1 MDSTRDD
8 HFKYALRSDRLSSL
22 SAPKREPQAL
32 AHGSYV
38 ELGPAAGGLTA
49 HYHELGSGSD
59 YVLLVHTGGAGASA
73 YMSWRWNLEAFAG
86 AGYHVLAPDVPGY
99 GLTPPPDPQARV
111 SAPDFLVHFLDALG
125 VSATHVMGN
134 SMGSNAIA
142 RLAANH
148 PERVRS
154 VIFTGGEPRIETD
167 ESRAVSRKLGQTP
180 RTDFVRTM
188 LSKPEL
194 SVDDLRHAT
203 GDFFYD
209 REHPAVAPV
218 TEMRLES
225 LKRPGVLQRERDH
238 AFAQIQGGR
247 ETFGADDLAR
257 IVAPTYLIHGKDE
270 RYFYPEELLPTVI
283 DAAVRVCFVLP
294 DCSCTLLSRC
304 GHWPQIERA
313 DEFNALALRFLSR
326 NG

>member
-1 MDSTRDD
+1 ME
-8 HFKYALRSDRLSSL
+8 RSSGDPARGAFLD
-22 SAPKREPQAL
+22 
-32 AHGSYV
+32 
-38 ELGPAAGGLTA
+38 LGPGAGGLEA
-49 HYHELGSGSD
+49 HYHEVGTGAN

-73 YMSWRWNLEAFAG
+73 YMSWRWNFDAFAR

-99 GLTPPPDPQARV
+99 GLTPPSDPQARLT
-111 SAPDFLVHFLDALG
+111 AQDFLVRFMDALG
-125 VSATHVMGN
+125 VPMAHVMGN

-154 VIFTGGEPRIETD
+154 VIFTGGEPRIET
-167 ESRAVSRKLGQTP
+167 EGSRAVSRKLGQTP
-180 RTDFVRTM
+180 RTDFVREM
-188 LSKPEL
+188 LSKPDL
-194 SVDDLRHAT
+194 SAEDLRNAT
-203 GDFFYD
+203 ADFFYD
-209 REHPAVAPV
+209 RDHPAVGPV

-225 LKRPGVLQRERDH
+225 LERPGVLERERAH

-257 IVAPTYLIHGKDE
+257 ITAPTYLIHGKDE
-270 RYFYPEELLPTVI
+270 RYFYPADVLPTVI
-283 DAAVRVCFVLP
+283 DSAMRVCFVLP

-313 DEFNALALRFLSR
+313 EEFNALALQFLAR
-326 NG
+326 VGR